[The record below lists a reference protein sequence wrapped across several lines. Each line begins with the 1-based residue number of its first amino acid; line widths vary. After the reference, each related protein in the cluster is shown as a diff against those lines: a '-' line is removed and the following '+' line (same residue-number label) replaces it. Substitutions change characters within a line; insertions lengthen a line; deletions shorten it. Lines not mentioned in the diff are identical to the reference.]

1 MSPIRSTAA
10 ALTLAAITLAPPVA
24 AQIITERAPTTS
36 YTTLQVMSDATPPA
50 GVTATTIPA
59 GVQVSWQAVAGA
71 VGYTL
76 CRESPPGS
84 ATCTSLT
91 ASRIPATATITR
103 YHDVGLPPGGTHAY
117 RVTAWRADQHFGTAA
132 PVSGTAGNIPS
143 PASFR
148 VVEDKS
154 GAPAPELLLGW
165 DPPSYYT
172 AGGEFVKAGT
182 FRFLGTGITTAQT
195 VTSTSQRVVPGSG
208 DHQWQVTAMIPNPAG
223 GWFESATPA
232 TLSYRVA
239 KYRLVAL
246 GFKVLQEAT
255 DPPIDLHGQ
264 GNEVYAAATVTTTTT
279 AFAAP
284 TAYTLRGAT
293 YGDVSANPRKFP
305 GRIAAGS
312 ALRSGGLVSG
322 DVVPAGLNLA
332 GATSAVTVSS
342 DPKGKATD
350 ATATSAFPMLL
361 WEGRLN
367 DQGMIVVHPT
377 LWEEDPDHSFFS
389 EWSRRMERDA
399 VAGYTAQTYDQGVL
413 TRLRDNQQVG
423 PGVSGFSILG
433 CQDDLLIP
441 AQWPQCL
448 ANGQD
453 RPLGLTGDPRG
464 IAFWFD
470 RSMVLTQASI
480 DAALRGV
487 GTRPGT
493 SPGTIVVPLLETG
506 REAKASYELYLRVER
521 LP

>member
-1 MSPIRSTAA
+1 MSPTPPALAA
-10 ALTLAAITLAPPVA
+10 ALAAATMVLAPPVA
-24 AQIITERAPTTS
+24 ARQIRLTERAPTTAP
-36 YTTLQVMSDATPPA
+36 TIMSDAAPPA
-50 GVTATTIPA
+50 GVVATSIPA
-59 GVQVSWQAVAGA
+59 GVQVSWQAVTGA

-76 CRESPPGS
+76 CRESPPG
-84 ATCTSLT
+84 AVQCTALT
-91 ASRIPATATITR
+91 ASQLPATITR
-103 YHDVGLPPGGTHAY
+103 YHDFGLPPGGSHAY

-132 PVSGTAGNIPS
+132 PVSGTAGSIPS
-143 PASFR
+143 PANFR

-172 AGGEFVKAGT
+172 ADGQFVKVGS
-182 FRFLGTGITTAQT
+182 FRFLGTGFTTAQT

-232 TLSYRVA
+232 TLSYRLA
-239 KYRLVAL
+239 RYRLVAL

-255 DPPIDLHGQ
+255 DPPIDLNGQ

-284 TAYTLRGAT
+284 IAYTLRGAT
-293 YGDVSANPRKFP
+293 HGDVSANPRKFP
-305 GRIAAGS
+305 GRIVAGS
-312 ALRSGGLVSG
+312 AERTGGLVTG

-332 GATSAVTVSS
+332 GATGAVAATT
-342 DPKGKATD
+342 DPKSAKSTAT
-350 ATATSAFPMLL
+350 TSTSAFPMLL

-389 EWSRRMERDA
+389 EWSRRIERDA
-399 VAGYTAQTYDQGVL
+399 VAGYTAQTYDQGVI

-441 AQWPQCL
+441 AQWPQCA

-470 RSMVLTQASI
+470 RAVVLTPASI
-480 DAALRGV
+480 EAALRGV

-493 SPGTIVVPLLETG
+493 APGVIVVPLLETG
-506 REAKASYELYLRVER
+506 REAKASYELYLKVER